1 MSDKTAGVIIKQSD
15 FGEGHRMLWIF
26 TEKFGIVKAV
36 AHGAEKTK
44 SKNGASTQ
52 FLSYC
57 DFEFFDNGDVWNIKS
72 VSPKDNFWPVQ
83 EDIKK
88 LALCTYFA
96 DLIYFSLDLHNADN
110 NILRLFLNCLYA
122 CAYKNVDLT
131 LVKLVFETKLMYFSG
146 MLPPPTQCLGCGSE
160 ENLCYF
166 NKRSGGVNCKEC
178 SGKNDIY
185 IGEDAY
191 KAHFLIVLCH
201 MKKMFSYLIEP
212 QVINKLAPIIESYTL
227 SCMDRQINSL
237 DYYKALI

>member
-1 MSDKTAGVIIKQSD
+1 MSEKTAGVIIKQSD

-26 TEKFGIVKAV
+26 TEKYGIIKAV

-44 SKNGASTQ
+44 SKTGASTQ

-83 EDIKK
+83 EDIVK

-96 DLIYFSLDLHNADN
+96 DLIYYSLDLHNPDT

-122 CAYKNVDLT
+122 CAYKDASNALI
-131 LVKLVFETKLMYFSG
+131 KLMFETKLMYFSG
-146 MLPPPTQCLGCGSE
+146 MIPSPAACIGCGCE
-160 ENLCYF
+160 DNLAFF
-166 NKRSGGVNCKEC
+166 NTRTGGVSCKEC
-178 SGKNDIY
+178 AGKNDIFM
-185 IGEDAY
+185 GEENY
-191 KAHFLIVLCH
+191 KAYFLIVLCDL
-201 MKKMFSYLIEP
+201 KKMLSYNIDKSATDFLGPVME
-212 QVINKLAPIIESYTL
+212 KYTL
-227 SCMDRQINSL
+227 DCIDKKISSL